1 MMSKRTATFALSL
14 LTLVVTA
21 GLLMA
26 GDEKAAAPT
35 AADEAMMA
43 AMTPGEH
50 HEHLAATAG
59 NWEVALKMWMDPS
72 QTEPVESTGTA
83 KFYPVMGGRYMVQEY
98 SGDWMGMEF
107 TGRGTTGYDNLAGKY
122 VSTWVDNMSTTIS
135 MESGHCDGTGRKYD
149 WAGEMPDPISGD
161 MVKTRTEQT
170 IEGNRMRLT
179 SYAVTDGGERKM
191 MEIVY
196 TRKSS

>member
-1 MMSKRTATFALSL
+1 MSKRTATFALSL

-50 HEHLAATAG
+50 HEHLTATAG
-59 NWEVALKMWMDPS
+59 TWEASVKMWMGPS
-72 QTEPVESTGTA
+72 QAEPAESTGTA
-83 KFYPVMGGRYMVQEY
+83 KFYLVMDGRYMVQEFI
-98 SGDWMGMEF
+98 GNFMGMEF
-107 TGRGTTGYDNLAGKY
+107 TGRGTTGYDNLQGKY
-122 VSTWVDNMSTTIS
+122 VSTWIDNMGTSMS

-149 WAGEMPDPISGD
+149 WAGEMPDPISGG
-161 MVKTRTEQT
+161 MVKTRTEQI
-170 IEGNRMRLT
+170 IEDDRMHIM
-179 SYAVTDGGERKM
+179 SYVVTAAGEHKM

-196 TRKSS
+196 TRK

>member
-50 HEHLAATAG
+50 HDHLAATAG
-59 NWEVALKMWMDPS
+59 TWDVALKIWMDPT
-72 QTEPVESTGTA
+72 QPEPAVSTGTA
-83 KFYPVMGGRYMVQEY
+83 KFYPIMGGRYMVQPAHTNHRC
-98 SGDWMGMEF
+98 G
-107 TGRGTTGYDNLAGKY
+107 
-122 VSTWVDNMSTTIS
+122 I
-135 MESGHCDGTGRKYD
+135 
-149 WAGEMPDPISGD
+149 
-161 MVKTRTEQT
+161 
-170 IEGNRMRLT
+170 
-179 SYAVTDGGERKM
+179 
-191 MEIVY
+191 
-196 TRKSS
+196 